1 MVFSLPENYT
11 IYDLKA
17 NVRMPLKPK
26 TYADSAEFAKLERMR
41 MAPNQTMG
49 EDKNAPKNNN
59 KTINSSTFGAAT
71 LPLPIPPPPTECQ
84 LYPLPPP
91 PPCPCKRASLYV
103 GPNAFDTVPASDKT
117 LTAYDTPCGAFI
129 VSAFNYHCAVLSP
142 FRDFMHPA
150 RAWLIT
156 TGLQC
161 SLL

>member
-49 EDKNAPKNNN
+49 EDKNPPRKDD
-59 KTINSSTFGAAT
+59 KTMNSSTLGAVAV
-71 LPLPIPPPPTECQ
+71 PIPPPPTECQ
-84 LYPLPPP
+84 LYPPPPP

-103 GPNAFDTVPASDKT
+103 GPNAFDTPPASGKT
-117 LTAYDTPCGAFI
+117 LTAYDTPCGASFN
-129 VSAFNYHCAVLSP
+129 VSAFNHHCAVLSP

-150 RAWLIT
+150 RAWFVT